1 MGTLTVLAVIAPMA
15 LGDALDLADLVT
27 QVTAVIGDLLGYF
40 WLIVPIALG
49 AGFAFWGVRRLVSL
63 AKGLSS

>member
-1 MGTLTVLAVIAPMA
+1 MPFVPAA
-15 LGDALDLADLVT
+15 LGDSLDLAALVT
-27 QVTAVIGDLLGYF
+27 QITSVIGDFLAYF

-63 AKGLSS
+63 AKGLAS